1 MFSFRAI
8 RVLMSAVNVGGAAY
22 SARMTSAAT
31 TTRTDRTD
39 RAAGVL
45 LGLACGDAAGVPYE
59 FATARYDPRRGPEMI
74 GGGLG
79 PYAPGEWSDD
89 TQMAM
94 CIARVAATDV
104 PIDSPAGLD
113 AIARGFLE
121 WLRDG
126 ASDVGTQTRQVLGAL
141 RGDDGGPGLAERMTA
156 IAAQLHMRTGLTAG
170 NGTLMRT
177 APVALAF
184 LDDPE
189 RTARAARAIAELT
202 HADPLAGD
210 SCVLWC
216 EAIRASV
223 VDGAAH
229 HPLALDLLPAEHRHA
244 WQTLADGSWRT
255 GAPRSLAPNGFT
267 VTALHAALHAAE
279 QGQAAAAGSSARA
292 DGAQSDGALA
302 VGALAVGVPKDG
314 APTNG
319 IADYR
324 AGIAAAVAL
333 GDDTDT
339 IAAIAGSLLGAWC
352 GAAAIPREWTDV
364 VHGWPGVDGRG
375 LRELAEAISS

>member
-1 MFSFRAI
+1 
-8 RVLMSAVNVGGAAY
+8 
-22 SARMTSAAT
+22 MTGAAT
-31 TTRTDRTD
+31 TSRTD

-104 PIDSPAGLD
+104 PIDSPEGLD
-113 AIARGFLE
+113 EIARGFLE
-121 WLRDG
+121 WLREG
-126 ASDVGTQTRQVLGAL
+126 ASDVGAQTRQVLSAL
-141 RGDDGGPGLAERMTA
+141 RGDDGGPGLAERMTT
-156 IAAQLHMRTGLTAG
+156 ISAQLHARTGRTAG
-170 NGTLMRT
+170 NGALMRT

-184 LDDPE
+184 LEDPE
-189 RTARAARAIAELT
+189 RTARAARAVAELT

-223 VDGAAH
+223 VDGDAH

-244 WQTLADGSWRT
+244 WQALADGSWRT

-267 VTALHAALHAAE
+267 VTALFAALHAAE
-279 QGQAAAAGSSARA
+279 RGQAAAG
-292 DGAQSDGALA
+292 
-302 VGALAVGVPKDG
+302 
-314 APTNG
+314 G
-319 IADYR
+319 IADCR

-339 IAAIAGSLLGAWC
+339 IAAIAGSLLGAWS
-352 GAAAIPREWTDV
+352 GADAIPGEWSDV
-364 VHGWPGVDGRG
+364 VHGWPGVDGAG
-375 LRELAEAISS
+375 LREMAEAIAG